1 MASLRIQI
9 VNEAIARFE
18 TILPNRVFVNRRL
31 PIASS
36 EGFSISVDWSEDTAD
51 YSAGMLSSIPQ
62 RNLTLAVN
70 IISRAEGIANP
81 PQAKLDEF
89 AVSVEEKIYSDQ
101 TFTGKAL
108 GVEISSY
115 TQEIDNDGE
124 NTVGS
129 IKMEF
134 NIFYYAAE
142 GAPETAIT

>member
-1 MASLRIQI
+1 MASLRLQI

-89 AVSVEEKIYSDQ
+89 AVAVEEKIYNDQ

-115 TQEIDNDGE
+115 TQEIDNDG
-124 NTVGS
+124 
-129 IKMEF
+129 
-134 NIFYYAAE
+134 
-142 GAPETAIT
+142 